1 MKTKKIKIML
11 AGFVNHPNAQNINCD
26 NIARRLDKNKFEVHA
41 LYCSDSPID
50 KSVYKKL
57 GVKLHY
63 VNLHRV
69 LYDITFPL
77 AMRGNYDIYYMPKTD
92 IRFYNFAKK
101 YKGKK
106 LMVSS
111 IENVVTANSE
121 DCPCNKE
128 FLIDFMFDRFSISKC
143 IKESA
148 EKYYG
153 IKTDVIP
160 LGVNEVGDLIPV
172 VRNQVK
178 NVLWVASFIDRKKP
192 LRFAKCA
199 KAFPK
204 LNFTMI
210 GDGDMQADVEKFIL
224 DNNLGNLTLTGRI
237 ANSKVYEYMQDADLL
252 LMTSENEGLPKVIQ
266 EAAQCGV
273 PSIYIANCYTVDFIE
288 NGKNG
293 YAVYSLEEMIEKI
306 NYLIENEQEYQ
317 QVSKKA
323 KESVQNFTWDNL
335 MPRFEQWFIERFEQ
349 YVQIGKNS

>member
-111 IENVVTANSE
+111 VESVITETAELNE
-121 DCPCNKE
+121 YYQEYLTQLMND
-128 FLIDFMFDRFSISKC
+128 IFSISSC
-143 IKESA
+143 IKESV
-148 EKYYG
+148 KNRYG
-153 IKTDVIP
+153 VNTSVLP
-160 LGVNEVGDLIPV
+160 LGVSKLENVNVKE
-172 VRNQVK
+172 RK
-178 NVLWVASFIDRKKP
+178 NVQNVIWVGNLKANKRP
-192 LRFAKCA
+192 LYLAECA